1 MILVRFQSL
10 LLLSNS
16 FIIHVTDNFN
26 HSKGNCVPFVRI
38 AHIIFF
44 KQIKYR
50 WNGGNSSVWRY
61 GWRLLWSAHEAPKSL
76 VSG

>member
-26 HSKGNCVPFVRI
+26 HSQSSCVPFVRI
-38 AHIIFF
+38 AHIIFLN
-44 KQIKYR
+44 KLNTAGTAEIQACGDMA
-50 WNGGNSSVWRY
+50 GGC
-61 GWRLLWSAHEAPKSL
+61 
-76 VSG
+76 SGQPTKPRNL